1 MARNYEKLTTMR
13 SWPNTNGKGQAKYGN
28 ANWKPFKNGAP
39 GDIHLRADGNYSVQA
54 YENDDGSLGVTIS
67 MVKEYEGGDD
77 IRDGIS
83 QGGMKKL
90 ADTVVKPDQLD
101 DDIPF

>member
-1 MARNYEKLTTMR
+1 MARQYKKLTTIRM
-13 SWPNTNGKGQAKYGN
+13 WPNTSGKGNAKYGN
-28 ANWKPFKNGAP
+28 ANWKPFKDGAP
-39 GDIHLRADGNYSVQA
+39 GDIHLRADANFSVQA
-54 YENDDGSLGVTIS
+54 YENDDKSIGVTIS
-67 MVKEYEGGDD
+67 LVQDYEGGDD